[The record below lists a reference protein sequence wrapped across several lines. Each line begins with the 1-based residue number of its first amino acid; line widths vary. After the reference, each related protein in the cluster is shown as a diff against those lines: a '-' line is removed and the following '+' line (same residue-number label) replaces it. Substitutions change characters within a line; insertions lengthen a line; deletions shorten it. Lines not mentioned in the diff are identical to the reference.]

1 MAYLWPLGGGCGLS
15 GEFRPVRYFLLLSK
29 CAVHQVALSAKNGVI
44 GRAAATAAVCDG
56 AKVFQNVVGT
66 AVRIFKY
73 LVPQYYEDFK
83 KSVDE

>member
-15 GEFRPVRYFLLLSK
+15 GELRPIRYFLLLSK

-44 GRAAATAAVCDG
+44 GRAAATAAASDG
-56 AKVFQNVVGT
+56 AKVFQNVVAT
-66 AVRIFKY
+66 AVCIFKY